1 MLSEATN
8 TGLRHEVAGG
18 TVGEALEELFQ
29 EKPGLRNHILDDAGE
44 VRPHVSL
51 FVDGVQS
58 DLTTALGD
66 SSEVRV
72 LHAVSGG

>member
-1 MLSEATN
+1 MLSEAAN
-8 TGLRHEVAGG
+8 TELRHEVAGV

-29 EKPGLRNHILDDAGE
+29 EKPGLRNHILDDAGD

-51 FVDGVQS
+51 FVDGIQS
-58 DLTTALGD
+58 DLTTAVGD
-66 SSEVRV
+66 GSEVRI